1 MTSPDRA
8 NFSAMFASSTAGPL
22 RTKCMHPSLPMVV
35 TRTGP
40 IDTANQHDKETGEMM
55 VLSRIRGNREWKRI
69 EDNKNKN
76 NNKKEDRKKV

>member
-40 IDTANQHDKETGEMM
+40 IDTAIQHDKETGEMM
-55 VLSRIRGNREWKRI
+55 VLSRIRGHREWKRI
-69 EDNKNKN
+69 EDKEE
-76 NNKKEDRKKV
+76 NKKDDRKKV